1 MRRYLVAFAAGVW
14 LLQQQPELP
23 DARWLWML
31 PLLITAFFLPRSKVK
46 WRQWLSMSLLALICV
61 TLGFAWAAWRAQLRM
76 ADSLPAGW
84 QGIDVRVEGVVAGL
98 PDRDAFGERFDF
110 RVERVLT
117 PGERVPSRV
126 RLSWP
131 APEWNSTVAPQ
142 RLKAGERWQFTVRL
156 KPPHGTANPDGFDY
170 EAWLLTRHIRAT
182 GYVREQVQAR
192 RIEDSTQPLDRLQA
206 LRDRLRQGIGNNTLN
221 GHPQAGVIIALAVGD
236 QGSIPHGNWRVY
248 NRTGTN
254 HLMSI
259 SGLHITLFA
268 VLMGSMVYAIWRS
281 VPALVLRL
289 PARRAA
295 LLAGWLAALAY
306 TLLAGFQ
313 IPAQRT
319 LFMLTVIVVGLG
331 LRREPRPFSLLI
343 LALFVVLL
351 IDPWAVLAP
360 GFWLSFGAVAAMM
373 WAGQGL
379 IGRSGKIVSW
389 TRAQVAVTLALAP
402 ALLLLF
408 HQISL
413 ISPLANA
420 LAIPVVSW
428 GVVPLAL
435 AGMVISPLLHLAA
448 GLMQGVEAALQ
459 WLSAF
464 SWASWSL
471 PSPAFSAVLLSLAG
485 IIWLLAPGLPARWL
499 GGFMFLPLL
508 FPPVA
513 VPRPGTFEAE
523 VLDVGQGTAVLIRTA
538 GHTLLYDTGPKL
550 GDSDAGQQIVLPR
563 LRALGISKLD
573 GLILTHDDLDHT
585 GGAASVLRDME
596 TGWLMSSLPA
606 EHPLLDRPSLRCVR
620 GQHWQW
626 DGVMFEI
633 LNPPGYAYEQPTRKD
648 NDKSCVLKIS
658 QAKHSLLLTADA
670 ERIGELE
677 MTERVAEEL
686 SSTVLMAG
694 HHGSRTSSIDEF
706 VNLVKPEY
714 VIYSNGWKNRFGH
727 PHPDVMARFRE
738 LGSNPHRTDY
748 QGWIK
753 LVFSNEGV
761 SIEHWRD
768 RHVRYWQ
775 KAL

>member
-1 MRRYLVAFAAGVW
+1 MRLTLIAFASGVL

-23 DARWLWML
+23 DARWLWTL
-31 PLLITAFFLPRSKVK
+31 PLFITAFFLPHGGDK
-46 WRQWLSMSLLALICV
+46 WRKWLNMILVVLTCV
-61 TLGFAWAAWRAQLRM
+61 ALGFAWAAWRAQLRM
-76 ADSLPAGW
+76 SDSLPAAW
-84 QGIDVRVEGVVAGL
+84 QGVDITVEGVVAGL
-98 PDRDAFGERFDF
+98 PDRDGYGERFDF

-117 PGERVPSRV
+117 PGARAPSRV

-131 APEWNSTVAPQ
+131 APEWNSPVVPQ
-142 RLKAGERWQFTVRL
+142 RLKAGESWQFTVRL
-156 KPPHGTANPDGFDY
+156 KQPHGTSNPNGFDY
-170 EAWLLTRHIRAT
+170 EAWLLTRNIRAT
-182 GYVREQVQAR
+182 GYVREQLQAER
-192 RIEDSTQPLDRLQA
+192 LGASTQPLDRLQA
-206 LRDRLRQGIGNNTLN
+206 LRDRIRGVIGKTLKD
-221 GHPQAGVIIALAVGD
+221 HPQAGVIIALAVGD
-236 QGSIPHGNWRVY
+236 QGSIPHGNWRIY

-268 VLMGSMVYAIWRS
+268 VLMGGMVYAIWRRLPS
-281 VPALVLRL
+281 LVLKL

-295 LLAGWLAALAY
+295 LLAGWVAALGY

-319 LFMLTVIVVGLG
+319 LFMLTVLVIGLW
-331 LRREPRPFSLLI
+331 LQREPRPFSLLV

-379 IGRSGKIVSW
+379 VGRSGKIALW

-435 AGMVISPLLHLAA
+435 AGMIVTPLLHLAA

-471 PSPAFSAVLLSLAG
+471 PVPTSTAVLLSLAG
-485 IIWLLAPGLPARWL
+485 VIWLLAPGLPARWL
-499 GGFMFLPLL
+499 GGFMFMPLL
-508 FPPVA
+508 FPSLA
-513 VPRPGTFEAE
+513 TPGAWTFEAE

-538 GHTLLYDTGPKL
+538 GHALLYDTGPAL
-550 GDSDAGQQIVLPR
+550 GDNDAGQQIVLPR
-563 LRALGISKLD
+563 LHSLGISKLD
-573 GLILTHDDLDHT
+573 GLMLTHDDLDHT
-585 GGAASVLRDME
+585 GGAASVMRDVE
-596 TGWLMSSLPA
+596 TGWLMSSLP
-606 EHPLLDRPSLRCVR
+606 EGHVLLNRPSLRCVR
-620 GQHWQW
+620 GQRWQW
-626 DGVMFEI
+626 DDVQFEI

-648 NDKSCVLKIS
+648 NDKSCVLKIT
-658 QAKHSLLLTADA
+658 QGKHSLLLTADA

-677 MTERVAEEL
+677 MTERVSEKLPA
-686 SSTVLMAG
+686 TVLMAG
-694 HHGSRTSSIDEF
+694 HHGSQTSSIDEF

-727 PHPDVMARFRE
+727 PHADVMARFRDW
-738 LGSNPHRTDY
+738 GAKAHRTDY
-748 QGWIK
+748 QGWMRIR
-753 LVFSNEGV
+753 FADRGAEF
-761 SIEHWRD
+761 EHWREQ
-768 RHVRYWQ
+768 HVRYWQ
-775 KAL
+775 RPQ